1 MKPNSL
7 MRRIDAWWTARPD
20 EGLTL
25 SDACAKFGCTPEQF
39 AKAVERANRILGLG
53 ASQEPFYRLG
63 PRVAARPTKKKA
75 KVTPIRPDP
84 SLGTIF
90 GGKPPRVKLSGG
102 SPGPRVIERRGD
114 SVRVV
119 TITPQETDEWRQR
132 EAERRARQRVPKP
145 SAGARRRGKKL
156 LELIG
161 DDIRDQ

>member
-25 SDACAKFGCTPEQF
+25 SDACAKFGCTAEQF
-39 AKAVERANRILGLG
+39 AKAVERANNLLGLG
-53 ASQEPFYRLG
+53 AYQEPFYRLG
-63 PRVAARPTKKKA
+63 PRKSARPAKKKG
-75 KVTPIRPDP
+75 KLPPIRVDHAVA
-84 SLGTIF
+84 SIF
-90 GGKPPRVKLSGG
+90 AGKPPTVKLSGG
-102 SPGPRVIERRGD
+102 TPGPRVIERRGD

-145 SAGARRRGKKL
+145 VGKARHRSKKL